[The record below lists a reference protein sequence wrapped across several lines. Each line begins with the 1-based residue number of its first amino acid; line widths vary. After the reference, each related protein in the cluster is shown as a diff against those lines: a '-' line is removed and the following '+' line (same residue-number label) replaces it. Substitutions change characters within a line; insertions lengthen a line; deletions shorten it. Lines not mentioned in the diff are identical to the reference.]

1 MTRTALALR
10 HVYFETLGTF
20 EVELEEAGYTSRYV
34 DVADEEVGA
43 IDPIEP
49 DLLVILGGPIGVYET
64 QAYPFLATELDLI
77 RRRLGAH
84 LPTLG
89 ICLGAQLIATIL
101 GAKVS
106 PTGVKEIGFAPVELT
121 AAGADGPLRHLGGV
135 PVLHWHGDAFDLPKG
150 AELLATTAI
159 ANQAF
164 SVGTDVLG
172 IQFHPEADTSRDLEA
187 WLIGH
192 AAELAGAGIDPRQ
205 IRSDAREYGPALR
218 DAGRAAFA
226 EWLSQHGHPVRLA

>member
-64 QAYPFLATELDLI
+64 QSYPFLATELDLI

-84 LPTLG
+84 FPTLG

-172 IQFHPEADTSRDLEA
+172 IQFHPEADPSRDLEA